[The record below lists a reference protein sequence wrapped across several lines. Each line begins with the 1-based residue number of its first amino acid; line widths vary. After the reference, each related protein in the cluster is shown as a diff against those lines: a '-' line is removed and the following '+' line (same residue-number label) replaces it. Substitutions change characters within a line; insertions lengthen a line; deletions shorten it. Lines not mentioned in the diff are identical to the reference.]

1 MYVDTIIIGSGIS
14 GLTIAAG
21 LDKPDFII
29 LEARDR
35 IGGRVFTNAS
45 TQLDMGA
52 AWIHGSIDN
61 PLNKFL
67 DYTSEMILVAPKNP
81 WIHSEDASIQYL
93 NINETISETLRQQIV
108 LKWKELVLKIASI
121 PNKTIAEAF
130 NEISNANDLCPYM
143 DSFIYML
150 EVWCGGSVK
159 DIPTSYLQNS
169 VGDYPGPHCLF
180 KNGTK
185 TLVNSILSS
194 SKYNIMDRLQFNK
207 IVTHINYNND
217 CVEIVLSNGLK
228 YYCKKVCVTVP
239 PGPLLNITFNPP
251 LDKERLHALSQIKMG
266 SYKKIQLQF
275 EKDDVF
281 WCNSPMLLT
290 CENEKYTIW
299 NNYMTLKNKPIIEAI
314 CPADIGWA
322 LAGKSDDE
330 IIDQIMTKLR
340 KFYPYAPDPIS

>member
-1 MYVDTIIIGSGIS
+1 MDFDTIIIGSGIS

-21 LDKPDFII
+21 LDNPNFLI

-35 IGGRVFTNAS
+35 IGGRVLTNNKNN
-45 TQLDMGA
+45 LDMGA

-67 DYTSEMILVAPKNP
+67 DYACEMILVSPNNP
-81 WIHSEDASIQYL
+81 WIHSEEASIQYL
-93 NINETISETLRQQIV
+93 NINETISETSRQQIA
-108 LKWKELVLKIASI
+108 LKWRELVLKIASI

-130 NEISNANDLCPYM
+130 SEISNKNDLCPYI

-150 EVWCGGSVK
+150 EVWCGGSVSN
-159 DIPTSYLQNS
+159 IPTSYLQNS
-169 VGDYPGPHCLF
+169 VGDYPGAHCLF
-180 KNGTK
+180 KNGAT
-185 TLVNSILSS
+185 TLVNAIVSS
-194 SKYNIMDRLQFNK
+194 SKHNIMDRLQFNK
-207 IVTHINYNND
+207 IVTHINYNNNS
-217 CVEIVLSNGLK
+217 VEIVVSSGLR
-228 YYCKKVCVTVP
+228 YYCKNVCITVP
-239 PGPLLNITFNPP
+239 PGPLLNIQFSPP
-251 LDKERLHALSQIKMG
+251 LDKERLYALSQIKMG

-281 WCNSPMLLT
+281 WSNSPMLLT

-322 LAGKSDDE
+322 LAGKSDEE

>member
-21 LDKPDFII
+21 LENPDFLI

-35 IGGRVFTNAS
+35 VGGRVLTNS
-45 TQLDMGA
+45 KNNLDMGA
-52 AWIHGSIDN
+52 AWIHGTTDN
-61 PLNKFL
+61 PLNKYL
-67 DYTSEMILVAPKNP
+67 DYAFEMILVAPTNP
-81 WIHSEDASIQYL
+81 WIYSEEVSIQYL
-93 NINETISETLRQQIV
+93 NVNETISETLRQQIV
-108 LKWKELVLKIASI
+108 LKWKELVVKIASM

-130 NEISNANDLCPYM
+130 DEISNKNDLCPYM

-150 EVWCGGSVK
+150 EVWCGGSVSN
-159 DIPTSYLQNS
+159 IPTSYLQNS
-169 VGDYPGPHCLF
+169 VGDYPGSHCLF
-180 KNGTK
+180 KNGAIS
-185 TLVNSILSS
+185 LVNSII
-194 SKYNIMDRLQFNK
+194 SKSKHNIMDKLQLNK
-207 IVTHINYNND
+207 IVTHINYNTNN
-217 CVEIVLSNGLK
+217 VEIVVSSGLK
-228 YYCKKVCVTVP
+228 YYCKKVCITVP

-251 LDKERLHALSQIKMG
+251 LDEERLRALSQIKMG

-314 CPADIGWA
+314 CPANIGWA
-322 LAGKSDDE
+322 LAGKSDEE

-340 KFYPYAPDPIS
+340 KFYPYAPNPIS